1 MRKQDYQSLENLFNE
16 DLSSNSVDNEKLI
29 KVLVEGLINH
39 THN

>member
-29 KVLVEGLINH
+29 KVLVEGLIIH